1 MGSLIAKAETKLQKY
16 LGIVLLNQAGVA
28 VGLAAHAANE
38 IYSSHLEA
46 IIITPIAV
54 TTTIFQIVSPLG
66 TQYAVKKVGEATV

>member
-1 MGSLIAKAETKLQKY
+1 MGSLIDKAETKLQKY

-46 IIITPIAV
+46 IIITP
-54 TTTIFQIVSPLG
+54 
-66 TQYAVKKVGEATV
+66 